1 MEGEHMAKASEYR
14 FVTVWEL
21 PAPVDR
27 VWAELLDVE
36 AWPTWWRGFERVDV
50 VRGGDA
56 SGLGTICDLTTRG
69 RLPYRLR
76 YRLEVVRV
84 EAHRVLEIVSSG
96 ELVGFGRW
104 TIEPTDD
111 GTRAE
116 YLWQVRTTRR
126 LMRALSPIARGTLA
140 RNHDLVMEWGRLG
153 ILDRLAAHS
162 EP

>member
-1 MEGEHMAKASEYR
+1 MATASEYR

-27 VWAELLDVE
+27 VWAELLDVD
-36 AWPTWWRGFERVDV
+36 AWPTWWRGFERVEL
-50 VRGGDA
+50 VRGGDED
-56 SGLGTICDLTTRG
+56 GLGSVRDLVTRG

-84 EAHRVLEIVSSG
+84 EPLRLIDAVSSG
-96 ELVGFGRW
+96 DLVGFGRW
-104 TIEPTDD
+104 TTEATEH

-116 YLWQVRTTRR
+116 YVWQVRTTRR
-126 LMRALSPIARGTLA
+126 LLRALSPIARGTLA

-153 ILDRLAAHS
+153 ILERLAARS
-162 EP
+162 GA